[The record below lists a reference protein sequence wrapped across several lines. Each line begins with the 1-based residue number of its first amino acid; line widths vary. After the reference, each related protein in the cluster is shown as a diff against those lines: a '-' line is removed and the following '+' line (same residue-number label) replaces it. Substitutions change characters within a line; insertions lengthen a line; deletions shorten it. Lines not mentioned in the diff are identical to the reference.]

1 MKNRKVLLSVLLILT
16 ILGMGGCAF
25 VTIDLMSLM
34 RIPSMHERVLYKG
47 TEGKVLVVE
56 ILGLITTTGVRQML
70 SSQEGTYERLD
81 SIMNIAD
88 KDPRI
93 KAMII
98 KIDSPGG
105 SVTASDLVYRQ
116 IIDFKTKKKIP
127 AVACI
132 TNMGA
137 SGAYMIALS
146 ADRIVALP
154 TSMVGNVG
162 VFIPFISFQGLMDML
177 GVRDETIASGKYKV
191 AGSPKKDMTEED
203 KAIYKT
209 IVDEMYAD
217 FMAKVKKNRPAMTD
231 ADIKIVGDG
240 RVMAANTA
248 MNYHAIDEVGYY
260 EEALKSVNKIAGIT
274 NPTVV
279 VYRRD
284 GEKQGGFYS
293 WP

>member
-1 MKNRKVLLSVLLILT
+1 MMNKKVFLPVLFMLSILT
-16 ILGMGGCAF
+16 LAGCAF
-25 VTIDLMSLM
+25 ISIDLMSLM
-34 RIPSMHERVLYKG
+34 RVPNMQERVLTKG
-47 TEGKVLVVE
+47 TDSKVLVVE
-56 ILGLITTTGVRQML
+56 ILGIITTTSMKQMFT
-70 SSQEGTYERLD
+70 SQEGTLERLD
-81 SIMNIAD
+81 TILNIAG
-88 KDPRI
+88 KDPSI
-93 KAMII
+93 KALILR
-98 KIDSPGG
+98 IDSPGG
-105 SVTASDLVYRQ
+105 SVTASDLVYRR
-116 IIDFKTKKKIP
+116 IVEFKTTKKIP
-127 AVACI
+127 VVACI

-191 AGSPKKDMTEED
+191 AGSPKKDMTEDE

-217 FMAKVKKNRPAMTD
+217 FIAKVKKNRPAMTE

-240 RVMAANTA
+240 RIMAANSA
-248 MNYHAIDEVGYY
+248 MGYHVIDEVGYY
-260 EEALKSVNKIAGIT
+260 ENAVKLVEKLTGIT
-274 NPTVV
+274 NPSVV

-284 GEKQGGFYS
+284 GEKTGGFYS

>member
-1 MKNRKVLLSVLLILT
+1 MKNRRVLLPVLLMTTIAIL
-16 ILGMGGCAF
+16 GGCAF
-25 VTIDLMSLM
+25 VTIDLMSLT
-34 RIPSMHERVLYKG
+34 RIPGMQERVIYKG
-47 TEGKVLVVE
+47 TESKVLVVE
-56 ILGLITTTGVRQML
+56 ILGLITTTGVKQMFT
-70 SSQEGTYERLD
+70 SQEGTYERLD
-81 SIMNIAD
+81 GILNTAD

-93 KAMII
+93 KAVIL

-105 SVTASDLVYRQ
+105 SVTASDLVYRR
-116 IIDFKTKKKIP
+116 IVDFKTNKKIP
-127 AVACI
+127 VVACI

-248 MNYHAIDEVGYY
+248 VNYHAIDEVGYY
-260 EEALKSVNKIAGIT
+260 ENAVKSAEKLAGIT

-279 VYRRD
+279 VYRRV

>member
-1 MKNRKVLLSVLLILT
+1 MKNRRVLLPVLLMLT
-16 ILGMGGCAF
+16 IAILGGCAF
-25 VTIDLMSLM
+25 VTIDLMSLT
-34 RIPSMHERVLYKG
+34 RIPGMQERVLYKG
-47 TEGKVLVVE
+47 TESKVLVVE
-56 ILGLITTTGVRQML
+56 ILGLITTTGVKQMFT
-70 SSQEGTYERLD
+70 SQEGTYERLD
-81 SIMNIAD
+81 GILNTAD

-93 KAMII
+93 KAVIL

-105 SVTASDLVYRQ
+105 SVTASDLVYRR
-116 IIDFKTKKKIP
+116 IVDFKTNKKIP
-127 AVACI
+127 VVACI

-191 AGSPKKDMTEED
+191 AGSPKKDMTEDD
-203 KAIYKT
+203 KAIYKA
-209 IVDEMYAD
+209 IIDEMYAD

-231 ADIKIVGDG
+231 ADIKIIGDG

-248 MNYHAIDEVGYY
+248 VNYHAIDEVGYY
-260 EEALKSVNKIAGIT
+260 ENAVKSAEKLAGIT

-279 VYRRD
+279 VYRRV

>member
-1 MKNRKVLLSVLLILT
+1 MMNKKVFLPVLFMLSILT
-16 ILGMGGCAF
+16 LAGCAF
-25 VTIDLMSLM
+25 ISIDLMSLM
-34 RIPSMHERVLYKG
+34 RVPSMQERVLSKG
-47 TEGKVLVVE
+47 TDSKVLVVE
-56 ILGLITTTGVRQML
+56 ILGIITTTSMKQMFT
-70 SSQEGTYERLD
+70 SQEGTLERLD
-81 SIMNIAD
+81 TILNIAG
-88 KDPRI
+88 KDSSI
-93 KAMII
+93 KALILR
-98 KIDSPGG
+98 IDSPGG
-105 SVTASDLVYRQ
+105 SVTASDLVYRR
-116 IIDFKTKKKIP
+116 IVEFKTTKKIP
-127 AVACI
+127 VVACI

-191 AGSPKKDMTEED
+191 AGSPKKDMTEDE

-217 FMAKVKKNRPAMTD
+217 FIAKVKKNRPAMTE

-240 RVMAANTA
+240 RIMAANSA
-248 MNYHAIDEVGYY
+248 MGYHVIDEVGYY
-260 EEALKSVNKIAGIT
+260 ENAVKLVEKLTGIT
-274 NPTVV
+274 NPSVV

-284 GEKQGGFYS
+284 GEKTGGFYS

>member
-1 MKNRKVLLSVLLILT
+1 
-16 ILGMGGCAF
+16 
-25 VTIDLMSLM
+25 MSLM
-34 RIPSMHERVLYKG
+34 RVPNMQERVLNKG
-47 TEGKVLVVE
+47 TDSKVLVVE
-56 ILGLITTTGVRQML
+56 ILGIVTTTGMKQMFTA
-70 SSQEGTYERLD
+70 QEGTLERLD
-81 SIMNIAD
+81 SILNIAG
-88 KDPRI
+88 KDPSI
-93 KAMII
+93 KALIL

-105 SVTASDLVYRQ
+105 SVTASDLVYRR
-116 IIDFKTKKKIP
+116 IVEFKTTKKIP
-127 AVACI
+127 VVACI

-162 VFIPFISFQGLMDML
+162 VFIPFISFQGLMDTL

-191 AGSPKKDMTEED
+191 AGSPKKDMTEDE
-203 KAIYKT
+203 KAIYKA

-217 FMAKVKKNRPAMTD
+217 FITKVKKNRPAMTE

-240 RVMAANTA
+240 RIMAANAA
-248 MNYHAIDEVGYY
+248 MNYHVIDEVGYY
-260 EEALKSVNKIAGIT
+260 ENAVKSVEKLTGIT

-284 GEKQGGFYS
+284 GEKIGGFYS

>member
-1 MKNRKVLLSVLLILT
+1 MVNRKVFLPVLFLAAVLT
-16 ILGMGGCAF
+16 LAGCAF
-25 VTIDLMSLM
+25 VSIDLMSLM
-34 RIPSMHERVLYKG
+34 RVPNMQERVITKG
-47 TEGKVLVVE
+47 SNSKVLVVE
-56 ILGLITTTGVRQML
+56 ILGIVTTTGIKQMFA
-70 SSQEGTYERLD
+70 SQEGTLERLD
-81 SIMNIAD
+81 TILDIAG
-88 KDPRI
+88 KDPGI
-93 KAMII
+93 KALIL

-105 SVTASDLVYRQ
+105 SVTASDLVYRR
-116 IIDFKTKKKIP
+116 IVDFKTTKKIP
-127 AVACI
+127 VVACI

-191 AGSPKKDMTEED
+191 AGSPKKDMTED
-203 KAIYKT
+203 DRAIYKT

-217 FMAKVKKNRPAMTD
+217 FIAKVKKNRPTMTE

-248 MNYHAIDEVGYY
+248 LNYHAIDEVGYY
-260 EEALKSVNKIAGIT
+260 ENAVKSVEKLTGKT

-284 GEKQGGFYS
+284 GEKTGGFYS